1 MTASE
6 PKAGSAQG
14 RATASL
20 LKELWA
26 FARPHKFWL
35 FAGLIM
41 IPILGLT
48 TAYRPL
54 LLKEAIDEK
63 IPSGDLAGA
72 RDIAL
77 YFLGLVGVEFA
88 ALSTQIYC
96 LQRAGHQTIY
106 DLRKALFSHAMRLPA
121 RFFDRHPIG
130 NLLSRTT
137 SDVEGL
143 GETLSFGV
151 FTILTDVFIIASI
164 LVSMFMLDAKVA
176 AISLSLAP
184 VLWLIVRFFARAL
197 RKLQLEIRRAQ
208 GVQTGHLAEQLA
220 GISVLQ
226 LFGREQAAHERYAE
240 LGRRYLRATKTAN
253 IYDALLFALMDG
265 IAAFCIAV
273 MLYVGASKVLG
284 DAPDVMTVGVLS
296 AFVLY
301 LQRIFVPIRE
311 FSGKLAI
318 IQRAT
323 ASLDR
328 IWGLFGEPIE
338 AQLRDDTQVL
348 DSWTGGVRI
357 RDLRFRYREDTPE
370 VLKGISLD
378 IAPGEVVAVVGRTGS
393 GKSSLGRVL
402 TQIYD
407 GYEGR
412 IELDCGDGYVE
423 LSSLAPAQ
431 VRRRMLM
438 VQQDVFLF
446 DADARYNISLGQSDL
461 HEDDATLEAALELVQ
476 ARGFVGDR
484 GGLSMQVGERGR
496 SLSAGEAQLL
506 AFARVAARKPT
517 MLILDEATASVD
529 SMTEQRVQAAIEGL
543 LKGRSVLVI
552 AHRLSTIRHA
562 DKIVVMSD
570 GQIAES
576 GTHEELMAQR
586 GLYAELY
593 ESAFAED

>member
-1 MTASE
+1 VSE
-6 PKAGSAQG
+6 VKTKGGEAQNQD
-14 RATASL
+14 TWPL

-26 FARPHKFWL
+26 YVRPHKASL
-35 FAGLIM
+35 FVGLLM
-41 IPILGLT
+41 IPILAAT

-54 LLKEAIDEK
+54 LLKEAIDDK
-63 IPSGDLAGA
+63 LPAGDIEGA
-72 RDIAL
+72 RLIAV
-77 YFLGLVGVEFA
+77 YFFGLVVVEFV
-88 ALSTQIYC
+88 ALASQIYF
-96 LQRAGHQTIY
+96 LQRAGHQTIF
-106 DLRKALFSHAMRLPA
+106 DLRRSLFSHAMRLPA

-164 LVSMFMLDAKVA
+164 LASMFVLDAKLTA
-176 AISLSLAP
+176 LSLALAP
-184 VLWLIVRFFARAL
+184 ILWLIVRFFAGAL

-208 GVQTGHLAEQLA
+208 GIQTGHLAEQLA
-220 GISVLQ
+220 GIGVLQ
-226 LFGREQAAHERYAE
+226 LFGREQAAHDRYAD

-273 MLYVGASKVLG
+273 MLYIGADKVLG
-284 DAPDVMTVGVLS
+284 GAGEAMTVGVLS

-328 IWGLFGEPIE
+328 IWGLFGEKVE
-338 AQLRDDTQVL
+338 AQESSESGLEG
-348 DSWTGGVRI
+348 WTGAVKI
-357 RDLRFRYREDTPE
+357 RDLRFRYRPDTPE
-370 VLKGISLD
+370 VLKGIDLD
-378 IAPGEVVAVVGRTGS
+378 IGAGEVVAVVGRTGS

-402 TQIYD
+402 TRIYD
-407 GYEGR
+407 GYEGS
-412 IELDCGDGYVE
+412 IELETSRGAVE
-423 LSSLAPAQ
+423 LETLNPAQ
-431 VRRRMLM
+431 IRREMLM

-446 DADARYNISLGQSDL
+446 DADVRFNVSLGEQHL
-461 HEDDATLEAALELVQ
+461 RDDDERLEAALDLVQ
-476 ARGFVGDR
+476 AGAFVRER

-506 AFARVAARKPT
+506 AFARVAAREPK

-543 LKGRSVLVI
+543 LRGRSVLVI

-562 DKIVVMSD
+562 DKIIVMRD
-570 GQIAES
+570 GGIAEM
-576 GTHEELMAQR
+576 GTHEELLEAR

-593 ESAFAED
+593 ESAFSEA